1 MAFNLPD
8 IRKKVDAFLQDD
20 ANFIPEAERIEAID
34 QAVRQVSHDR
44 PDRVVK
50 SITGDSTQ
58 DYDIEGEGFE
68 KGFSDMKEV
77 EFPAAENPPRFLE
90 RNDDWF
96 IYEDPTK
103 GAGAQLRLRFI
114 TVTPKTAD
122 TIRATF
128 TRSHA
133 VTESA
138 STLNLT
144 SFSAVVYKALVI
156 LFRALAARFAET
168 TGAPTIE
175 ADAVDYAG
183 RSQNFLFMAE
193 RWENQYKQIIGFD
206 DEEIT
211 AAQAL
216 DEVDIKFAHG
226 EDLLF
231 HTSRT
236 R

>member
-8 IRKKVDAFLQDD
+8 IRTKVDAFLQDD
-20 ANFIPEAERIEAID
+20 ASFITEAERIEAID
-34 QAVRQVSHDR
+34 QAIRQVSHDR
-44 PDRVVK
+44 PDRAVK
-50 SITGDSTQ
+50 AITGDTTQ

-77 EFPAAENPPRFLE
+77 EFPAAENPPQFLE

-103 GAGAQLRLRFI
+103 SAGAQLRLRFI
-114 TVTPKTAD
+114 TVTPKTSES
-122 TIRATF
+122 IRATF

-133 VTESA
+133 VTETT

-144 SFSAVVYKALVI
+144 SFGATIYKALVF
-156 LFRALAARFAET
+156 LYRALAARFAET
-168 TGAPTIE
+168 TGLPTIE

-183 RSQNFLFMAE
+183 RSQNFLFLAE

-206 DEEIT
+206 GEELT

-216 DEVDIKFAHG
+216 DEVDIRFAHG